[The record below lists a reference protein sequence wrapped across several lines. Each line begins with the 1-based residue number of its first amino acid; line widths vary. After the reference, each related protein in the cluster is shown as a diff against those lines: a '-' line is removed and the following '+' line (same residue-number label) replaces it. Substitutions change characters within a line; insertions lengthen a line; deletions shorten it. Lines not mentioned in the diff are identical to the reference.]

1 MTALLARLDVDRV
14 HWIGT
19 SMGGFLGMLL
29 AAQAGT
35 PLRSLLVN
43 DVGPFIPK
51 AALQRIADYVGLD
64 NRFSSLEAVER
75 HMRKVHAPFGPLTD
89 RDWYE
94 MARHG
99 HRRLPDGSYGL
110 AYDPTI
116 VNNVRE
122 RIEDVD
128 LWPVWDRIACPVLAL
143 RGAESD
149 LLKAETA
156 REMTQRGPQAK
167 LVELPGIGHAPA
179 LMSGD
184 QIDLVEDWLR
194 NQA

>member
-1 MTALLARLDVDRV
+1 
-14 HWIGT
+14 
-19 SMGGFLGMLL
+19 
-29 AAQAGT
+29 
-35 PLRSLLVN
+35 
-43 DVGPFIPK
+43 
-51 AALQRIADYVGLD
+51 
-64 NRFSSLEAVER
+64 
-75 HMRKVHAPFGPLTD
+75 
-89 RDWYE
+89 
-94 MARHG
+94 
-99 HRRLPDGSYGL
+99 
-110 AYDPTI
+110 
-116 VNNVRE
+116 
-122 RIEDVD
+122 
-128 LWPVWDRIACPVLAL
+128 RIACPVLAL